1 MGVPQL
7 DVRVGALDGKIFPDG
22 AAFLPYITIA
32 FNVFMVGSPSN
43 GSSLANSVVK
53 NLV

>member
-1 MGVPQL
+1 M
-7 DVRVGALDGKIFPDG
+7 GALDGKLFPNG

-32 FNVFMVGSPSN
+32 PNAFMVGSPSD
-43 GSSLANSVVK
+43 GSSLANSVVE